1 MTGRNAK
8 LKGEPKMKKT
18 ILYTGLIAVAL
29 LVSTPINAATAISKN
44 KAFTMCKQEVKAEY
58 ADATRVRTSKIRDR
72 SIFTSEFAV
81 SFPYGK
87 QKILCELNKSSGVV
101 TLTEV

>member
-1 MTGRNAK
+1 MTGRSAK

-29 LVSTPINAATAISKN
+29 LVAQPINAGMSKN

-58 ADATRVRTSKIRDR
+58 ADATRIRTAKIRDR

>member
-1 MTGRNAK
+1 
-8 LKGEPKMKKT
+8 MKKT

-29 LVSTPINAATAISKN
+29 LVAQPINAATISKN

-58 ADATRVRTSKIRDR
+58 ADATRIRTSKIRDR

>member
-1 MTGRNAK
+1 
-8 LKGEPKMKKT
+8 MKRV
-18 ILYTGLIAVAL
+18 LSLIGIVTLAL
-29 LVSTPINAATAISKN
+29 LVAQPINAATISKN
-44 KAFTMCKQEVKAEY
+44 KAFTMCKQEVRAEY
-58 ADATRVRTSKIRDR
+58 TDASRIRTSKIRDR